1 MFDFCGEEFL
11 SGYSSFGVTFIH
23 RAWEE
28 PRTLSAPGK
37 EVLLI
42 SGTGNQNEAFLEIRM
57 LREGTVIER
66 KSKEKQGPAGH
77 SKLPV

>member
-1 MFDFCGEEFL
+1 MATPALGPL
-11 SGYSSFGVTFIH
+11 FIH

-28 PRTLSAPGK
+28 PRTLPAPGK

-42 SGTGNQNEAFLEIRM
+42 SGTDNQYEAFLEIRM